1 MKHPDEF
8 EQSLQSDRDHA
19 ARGDALHKQSRKTVQ
34 VDSSAAL
41 RERIKEL
48 ERAAAELALTVSA
61 DPTRRNH
68 IPPAILA
75 KINALTA
82 ILKGKR

>member
-1 MKHPDEF
+1 MKRPPTYPDPLDAYEKGR
-8 EQSLQSDRDHA
+8 EADRIREDKLA
-19 ARGDALHKQSRKTVQ
+19 
-34 VDSSAAL
+34 AAL

-82 ILKGKR
+82 ILKGAKP